1 VIFHRHRHLASAIYS
16 FAFTSLY
23 FMFFLFMVQNTLQNL
38 RLIDFFLSYMTLKFD
53 LSLAV
58 TTIWLW

>member
-38 RLIDFFLSYMTLKFD
+38 RLIDFFW
-53 LSLAV
+53 V
-58 TTIWLW
+58 IWPWSSTFHWQ